1 MAEIIYVWTGT
12 ELTARVTMD
21 NPTVLDLPVEIHMS
35 IATKVERVEQV
46 VVPALGSLTVDFPGY
61 TFTEAGSYPA
71 ACYINEPG
79 MPTNVYASMVA
90 DPSLEVIE
98 PQLVATVDWV

>member
-1 MAEIIYVWTGT
+1 MAEIVYVWTGT

-35 IATKVERVEQV
+35 IATKAARIEQA
-46 VVPALGSLTVDFPGY
+46 VVPAGGSVTVDFPGY
-61 TFTEAGSYPA
+61 TFTVAGSYPA

-79 MPTNVYASMVA
+79 APTNVYASMVA

>member
-21 NPTVLDLPVEIHMS
+21 NPTALDLPVEIHMG
-35 IATKVERVEQV
+35 IATKAERVEPA
-46 VVPALGSLTVDFPGY
+46 VVPANGSMTVDFPGY

-71 ACYINEPG
+71 ACYICEPSN
-79 MPTNVYASMVA
+79 PSNVYASMVA

-98 PQLVATVDWV
+98 PQLVASVDWV